1 MFAPRSN
8 GRSSWTT
15 NQWCRCCG
23 LKRPKAIR
31 FCPQDHSA
39 LPFLPGFIEPQTNR
53 LQHVFR
59 DLELYGIPGLL
70 GDKQWSLYKQHTSER
85 YYEEWLLF
93 FQRQP
98 RKVIRCVGCVS
109 GDPCP
114 WGGHDVD
121 MGAEPNHVKAALAV
135 LQMDHSI
142 PKRAICTQWRR
153 LVEAHRTAHS
163 AAETTPHFGG
173 HQLREL
179 PAVFSR

>member
-114 WGGHDVD
+114 WGGHGVD
-121 MGAEPNHVKAALAV
+121 MVGTFIL
-135 LQMDHSI
+135 
-142 PKRAICTQWRR
+142 
-153 LVEAHRTAHS
+153 
-163 AAETTPHFGG
+163 F
-173 HQLREL
+173 
-179 PAVFSR
+179 FSD